1 MIKLLKIPNEISLRV
16 LEEENRLYVQECNL
30 PILGCDLVA
39 REFNMPG
46 YEYYHV
52 YNNSTKIGFA
62 SGFKQDEYWYACR
75 VYLYKDKRRYFKHV
89 IDKLSSMA
97 ISKGLKG
104 IIAHP
109 DTHTA
114 GLYKKHKIAKEI

>member
-1 MIKLLKIPNEISLRV
+1 MIKLLKIPNSISLRV

-30 PILGCDLVA
+30 PILGCDLVS
-39 REFNMPG
+39 REFNIPG
-46 YEYYHV
+46 YEYYHI
-52 YNNSTKIGFA
+52 YKNYTKIGFA

-97 ISKGLKG
+97 TSKGLKG